1 MKFNE
6 ILVKNILN
14 KYIYNDKL
22 IGGDNQT
29 LKLPDLY
36 TKDKKIGIEVTMC
49 ELDVDYCI
57 SELKKECEKYVND
70 YDKCIKIRNKY
81 ERKEMFARL
90 RNQINYNVNDEK
102 RHIFELKKDE
112 NGLSD
117 IVVNQE
123 VINIGFVPYI
133 FAKMYENKLR
143 KLNRGNYDGVKS
155 KNLVISSLLREKSSD
170 SARMCFYMYD
180 LTNSM
185 FVNKLFDKTYLIY
198 RRGIYIFG
206 QDKIEKFIKINDKDL
221 NNLYNLSVIEYKNS
235 RKNNNFNKNE
245 KKNHKS

>member
-14 KYIYNDKL
+14 KYIYDNKL
-22 IGGDNQT
+22 IGGDNQI

-36 TKDKKIGIEVTMC
+36 TKDKSIGIEVTMC

-57 SELKKECEKYVND
+57 NELKNECEKYKND
-70 YDKCIKIRNKY
+70 YNKCIQIRNKY
-81 ERKEMFARL
+81 ERKEMFSRL
-90 RNQINYNVNDEK
+90 RSQLHYNVNNEES
-102 RHIFELKKDE
+102 HIFKMEKIDK
-112 NGLSD
+112 GLGK
-117 IVVNQE
+117 IYVNQD

-133 FAKMYENKLR
+133 FAKMYENKLK

-155 KNLVISSLLREKSSD
+155 KNLVISSLLRERSSD
-170 SARMCFYMYD
+170 LARICFYMFD

-185 FVNKLFDKTYLIY
+185 FVNRLFDKTYLIY

-206 QDKIEKFIKINDKDL
+206 QDRIEKFIKIDEKDL
-221 NNLYNLSVIEYKNS
+221 KKLLELSIEEYKNS
-235 RKNNNFNKNE
+235 KGKNRSKVNNN
-245 KKNHKS
+245 KK